1 MGILSKP
8 LWVILGALALALAVS
23 AAGVLYFRGEA
34 RTLRAELNAVQADL
48 KGLESAYSDLEVR
61 VKARAAVDV
70 AQSNTR
76 AKKAQAVRAVR
87 VAGSLKPRTQVF
99 VPPASC
105 LERPAEVPEPQRDLY
120 VYVQDLIVL
129 YSDSAVLRE
138 QCRGALIKDM
148 K

>member
-87 VAGSLKPRTQVF
+87 VVLDKEDANENASHPTASDAQLDRLRRLTEAANAGIRT
-99 VPPASC
+99 ASE
-105 LERPAEVPEPQRDLY
+105 LP
-120 VYVQDLIVL
+120 
-129 YSDSAVLRE
+129 
-138 QCRGALIKDM
+138 
-148 K
+148 

>member
-87 VAGSLKPRTQVF
+87 AAITKETENENDSHPVAS
-99 VPPASC
+99 PAQ
-105 LERPAEVPEPQRDLY
+105 LER
-120 VYVQDLIVL
+120 
-129 YSDSAVLRE
+129 LRRLTE
-138 QCRGALIKDM
+138 AANAGIRTASELP
-148 K
+148 